1 MDDETA
7 LSVLAALAHPTR
19 LAAYRLL
26 VRHAPEGL
34 TTGDLVRGLGLSQST
49 VSTHLAV
56 LARAGLV
63 HTARRGRNQIQRAAL
78 GRVPELMRFLER
90 DCCLAHAEPV
100 VAPRDCPG
108 AADSARPGLPTCLDT
123 RKDLV

>member
-19 LAAYRLL
+19 LATYRLL

-34 TTGDLVRGLGLSQST
+34 TTGDLVRGIGLSQST

-63 HTARRGRNQIQRAAL
+63 HTVRRGRNRVQQAAL
-78 GRVPELMRFLER
+78 GRVHELMRFLQR
-90 DCCLAHAEPV
+90 DCCLGHAAP
-100 VAPRDCPG
+100 VAPHGDSPG
-108 AADSARPGLPTCLDT
+108 PADSARSPAPLALASG
-123 RKDLV
+123 KDPA